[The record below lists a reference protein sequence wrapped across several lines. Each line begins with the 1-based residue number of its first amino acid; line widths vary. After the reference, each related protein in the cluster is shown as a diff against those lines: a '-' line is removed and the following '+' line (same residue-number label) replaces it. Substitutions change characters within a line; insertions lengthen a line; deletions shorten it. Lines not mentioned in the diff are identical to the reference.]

1 MKERD
6 FVQGSMILLV
16 INFLVQTIDF
26 IYDVMLSKFIGAE
39 AMGLFQMAMSIL
51 MVFLIVSTVGIPT
64 AVSRLVA
71 EYNSRKDSYGV
82 DKTFKVAFVMT
93 LILSLI
99 FSSIIVIYGEDI
111 SIRVFKDEKMVLGL
125 YLLIPAIIVI
135 SISSIIRGYYY
146 GLKLVMIPSISQIIE
161 YVTRFVI
168 ILGLLY
174 YIYPVKPFYGALIA
188 LAGISVGEIF
198 DLIWLTFMLKPWKR
212 KKIIKSN
219 IIPLKVIVRQ
229 IIPIAIPLGLS
240 NLLNVIL
247 RFLNSLLMPQRLMKI
262 GYSHT
267 EAVATFG
274 RITGMTMPLIT
285 LPFMITSAMVI
296 NLVPNLSEQM
306 ALKNYG
312 DVKRNTLF
320 SIKIT
325 LMGAI
330 PLTGLY
336 VFFSEPLGFLLYRDL
351 KVGKFLSIM
360 AYGTLFMALQHTLS
374 GVLNGLKRH
383 VAVTLHRILG
393 MLIQILAIYYLVGN
407 PRFGI
412 NGFFLGFLTSG
423 ATVVLLDVITIRK
436 MMKLK
441 VDWLDIVIKPLLAT
455 LMMIFVIH
463 HGTNLLF
470 GIGVNYS
477 WAFLLSLVMGT
488 LCYLLTLYVSKA
500 IPKNPLRRLIGNN

>member
-312 DVKRNTLF
+312 NVKKNIIF
-320 SIKIT
+320 SIKLT
-325 LMGAI
+325 LIAAI

-336 VFFSEPLGFLLYRDL
+336 IFFSEPLGFFLYRDL
-351 KVGKFLSIM
+351 KVGRFINIM
-360 AYGTLFMALQHTLS
+360 AYGTLLMALQHTLS
-374 GVLNGLKRH
+374 GVLNGLKKH
-383 VAVTLHRILG
+383 VSVTLNRILG
-393 MLIQILAIYYLVGN
+393 MLIQVLAIYYLVGH
-407 PRFGI
+407 PRFGL
-412 NGFFLGFLTSG
+412 NGFFIGFITSG
-423 ATVVLLDVITIRK
+423 LMVLLLDMFTIRK

-441 VDWLDIVIKPLLAT
+441 INWMDILFKPLLAAAI
-455 LMMIFVIH
+455 MVIITDN
-463 HGTNLLF
+463 GRKLLY
-470 GIGVNYS
+470 GIGIS
-477 WAFLLSLVMGT
+477 QLWAFLISLVMGIIFYI
-488 LCYLLTLYVSKA
+488 LILYITKA
-500 IPKNPLRRLIGNN
+500 IPKNSFRRLIGG